1 MNFKKLAKNSI
12 IIFLLCCLCHFG
24 YSAFPNFIS
33 SIFFPVNESIFEHLK
48 MLFTA
53 EILFSIGCFLFI
65 KDKNQ
70 YLRMLLRGYLSI
82 FILLLLY
89 LPIYYLFGE
98 IMILTLII
106 LLITIFITEYILCF
120 LSNKKHHPYLN
131 MASIFLIII
140 TYVIFAYLTYYP
152 IKENLFLDKENNKY
166 GIDILN
172 K

>member
-1 MNFKKLAKNSI
+1 
-12 IIFLLCCLCHFG
+12 
-24 YSAFPNFIS
+24 
-33 SIFFPVNESIFEHLK
+33 

-53 EILFSIGCFLFI
+53 EVIFSLGSFLFV
-65 KDKNQ
+65 KDKNK
-70 YLRMLLRGYLSI
+70 YIRILLRGYLSI

-98 IMILTLII
+98 IMIVTLLI
-106 LLITIFITEYILCF
+106 LFITIFGTEYILEY
-120 LSNKKHHPYLN
+120 LSTKKHHSYLN
-131 MASIFLIII
+131 IVSVFLIII
-140 TYVIFAYLTYYP
+140 TYIIFGYLTYHP